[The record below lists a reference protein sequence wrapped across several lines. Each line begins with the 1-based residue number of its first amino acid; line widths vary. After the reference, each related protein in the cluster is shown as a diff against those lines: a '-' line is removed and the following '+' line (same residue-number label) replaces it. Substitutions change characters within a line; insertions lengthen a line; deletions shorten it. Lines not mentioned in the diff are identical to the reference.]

1 MKEMSRSNS
10 QHYHQL
16 DALRGVA
23 ALMVVISHFVL
34 IGPLAWVP
42 RSPLRVIAL
51 GHEAVILFF
60 ILSGFVLT
68 LQLRS
73 SRGITY
79 KDFLI
84 KRVCRIYL
92 PYLVVLIATFSIVD
106 AIKVKPIDWAGVW
119 ANGVWSGPFTGT
131 EIADHLLFIG
141 RYKAGQMIPVIWSL
155 IYELRISLVM
165 PLVVYWVVR
174 VPWRAAVSA
183 AIGISLLAFVLV
195 LLEGDEPNSAN
206 FNGDWAMT
214 LHYLGIFMMGA
225 TLAVHRAA
233 WRTWLMK
240 EGRTRVVLAA
250 SLLLYFVSRSVLSL
264 TSGAVGQFLFDWLVT
279 AGAAGLICTS
289 LVSARFAAVLEARPI
304 AFLGQISY
312 SLYLTHT
319 IVLLTVL
326 HLMPSASSMW
336 RTILTAA
343 ALVIPLATLMHYVV
357 ERRTVTLGQFL
368 TARRTGSAASR
379 ANQTY

>member
-1 MKEMSRSNS
+1 MSRSNS

-34 IGPLAWVP
+34 IGPLAWIP
-42 RSPLRVIAL
+42 RSPLRVVAL

-73 SRGITY
+73 SRGISY

-84 KRVCRIYL
+84 KRICRIYL
-92 PYLVVLIATFSIVD
+92 PYLVVLVATFWIVD
-106 AIKVKPIDWAGVW
+106 AIDVKPIRWAGDWAD
-119 ANGVWSGPFTGT
+119 GVWSGPFTGT

-165 PLVVYWVVR
+165 PLVAYWVAR
-174 VPWRAAVSA
+174 VSGRAAVSA
-183 AIGISLLAFVLV
+183 GIGISLLSFVLV
-195 LLEGDEPNSAN
+195 LLEGDDPNSAN
-206 FNGDWAMT
+206 FDGDWAMT
-214 LHYLGIFMMGA
+214 LHYLGIFIVGA
-225 TLAVHRAA
+225 ALAVHRAG
-233 WRTWLMK
+233 WRQWLMK
-240 EGRTRVVLAA
+240 DGRMRMVLGA
-250 SLLLYFVSRSVLSL
+250 SAVLYFVSRSVLSL
-264 TSGAVGQFLFDWLVT
+264 TSGAVGQFLFDWFVT

-289 LVSARFAAVLEARPI
+289 LVSSTFTAVLEAKPI

-326 HLMPSASSMW
+326 HLMPSESSMW
-336 RTILTAA
+336 RTMLTAA
-343 ALVIPLATLMHYVV
+343 ALVIPVATLMHYVV
-357 ERRTVTLGQFL
+357 ERRTIMLGQFL
-368 TARRTGSAASR
+368 TARRPSDAASR

>member
-1 MKEMSRSNS
+1 MSRSNS

-34 IGPLAWVP
+34 IGPLAWIP
-42 RSPLRVIAL
+42 RSPIRVIAL

-73 SRGITY
+73 SRGISY

-84 KRVCRIYL
+84 KRICRIYL
-92 PYLVVLIATFSIVD
+92 PFLVVLVATFWIVD
-106 AIKVKPIDWAGVW
+106 AVDVKPIKWAGEW
-119 ANGVWSGPFTGT
+119 ADGVWSGPFTGT
-131 EIADHLLFIG
+131 EITDHLLFIG

-165 PLVVYWVVR
+165 PLVVYWVAR
-174 VPWRAAVSA
+174 VSGRVAVSVA
-183 AIGISLLAFVLV
+183 VGISLLSFALV
-195 LLEGDEPNSAN
+195 LLEGDDPNSAN

-214 LHYLGIFMMGA
+214 LHYLGIFIVGA
-225 TLAVHRAA
+225 ALAVHRAT
-233 WRTWLMK
+233 WRRWLLK
-240 EGRTRVVLAA
+240 EGRTRVVLGA
-250 SLLLYFVSRSVLSL
+250 SLGLYFVSRSVLSL

-289 LVSARFAAVLEARPI
+289 LVSATFAAVLEARPI
-304 AFLGQISY
+304 AFLGRISY

-326 HLMPSASSMW
+326 HLMPAENAMW

-343 ALVIPLATLMHYVV
+343 ALVIPVATLMHYLV
-357 ERRTVTLGQFL
+357 ERRTVMLGQFL
-368 TARRTGSAASR
+368 TARRTTDAASR